1 MKTKLSIVLSTL
13 SLIGVLSVW
22 GLWLC
27 ESMELSIVSLDT
39 FIGVIVALLAIVVTI
54 AIGYQIINTI
64 EVKDEIKQ
72 LKQRQDIILENE
84 KHLIENGNNH
94 AKLAY
99 NLQAGN
105 SNSTAQLYA
114 AKGEYFEAFVFFHSA
129 FYFAIEAEQPNQMNY
144 INQLN
149 TLLEAIERRPVT
161 DYFQAKQEIIS
172 YSEKIRATIFYKKCF
187 GKEYEQVLQKFWDK
201 MKQLGLEKEE
211 ETKQ

>member
-1 MKTKLSIVLSTL
+1 MKEKLSIILSTL

-27 ESMELSIVSLDT
+27 ESLEFSVVSLDS
-39 FIGVIVALLAIVVTI
+39 FVGVIVALLAIIVTV
-54 AIGYQIINTI
+54 AIGYQIINAI

-84 KHLIENGNNH
+84 KHLIENGNNY

-129 FYFAIEAEQPNQMNY
+129 FYFAIEAEQSNQMNY

-149 TLLEAIERRPVT
+149 TLLEAIERQPVT

-172 YSEKIRATIFYKKCF
+172 YSEKIRATKSYRNCF
-187 GKEYEQVLQKFWDK
+187 GQEYEKVLQRFWNK
-201 MKQLGLEKEE
+201 MKEIGLEKEE
-211 ETKQ
+211 EKQ